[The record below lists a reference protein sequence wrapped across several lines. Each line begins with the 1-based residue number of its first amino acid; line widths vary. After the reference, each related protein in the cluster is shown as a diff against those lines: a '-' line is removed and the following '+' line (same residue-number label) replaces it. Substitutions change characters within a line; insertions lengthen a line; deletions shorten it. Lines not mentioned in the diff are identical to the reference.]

1 MKTIKKIL
9 LGFILVVTF
18 LVMSSCGSK
27 DGKNFEE
34 FFQKYNKTNNVTL
47 NYKMEVGGTTVEIQL
62 KHDNDVISASNCFG
76 EGDKYI
82 IKNSDSE
89 ECTIW
94 RYDNE
99 KEKFTSSAYSP
110 FPDDLL
116 SNFSGILGFGSIDIK
131 DELFDVKNFEYKK
144 GKYYLRQEL
153 LESVDADELT
163 CDFGFIKNSCVI
175 KAISNSGKP
184 DEVKVEIKISK
195 IGGTKIK
202 LPNEIRK

>member
-9 LGFILVVTF
+9 LVFILVITP
-18 LVMSSCGSK
+18 LVMPSCGSK

-34 FFQKYNKTNNVTL
+34 FFQKYNKTENVTL
-47 NYKMEVGGTTVEIQL
+47 SYKMEVGGTTVEIQL
-62 KHDNDVISASNCFG
+62 KHDNDVIFVSNYFG

-94 RYDNE
+94 RYNDE
-99 KEKFTSSAYSP
+99 EEKFTSSTYSS

-116 SNFSGILGFGSIDIK
+116 SDFSTIVGSIDIG

-144 GKYYLRQEL
+144 GKYYLKSEL
-153 LESVDADELT
+153 LESVGADELT

-175 KAISNSGKP
+175 KAVSNSGKP
-184 DEVKVEIKISK
+184 SEVKAEIKISK
-195 IGGTKIK
+195 IGGTKIT